1 MTSKNLGN
9 VLIRS
14 DLNVPIRN
22 GTVLDNFRIKKSIEY
37 IEELQNISSSVTFI
51 SHLGRPKGVEDSLS
65 LKPISDEMSK
75 LLNQDVVFINNNL
88 DEDIK
93 NILKSKEKGIFL
105 LENLRFNEGEIM
117 NDEKFAKGISSPF
130 DTYILDAFGA
140 SHREHASIVKIG
152 KHLNS
157 FQGPLMS
164 KEIEELDKVLNESNQ
179 DFTIIL
185 GGAKVSDK
193 LALIKNLLPRVN
205 SLLIGGG
212 MCFTFLKALG
222 HNIGNSLCEDQFIES
237 AKEILDSANG
247 KKITLP
253 VDFGVTK
260 AIDSHARNNI
270 DLSQFSDDDIGVD
283 IGKETIKNFQEILS
297 KSKTIFWNGPMGV
310 FEVDEFSHGT
320 KEITNAIAEMEVYSI
335 VGGGDSVNAIN
346 RFSNVD
352 KFNHVSTGGGASL
365 EYLEGKALPGVNTV
379 SYTHLRAHE
388 T

>member
-51 SHLGRPKGVEDSLS
+51 SHLGRPKGIEDSLS

-117 NDEKFAKGISSPF
+117 NDEKFAKGVSSPF

-152 KHLNS
+152 NHLNS

-283 IGKETIKNFQEILS
+283 IGKETIKKFQEILS

-310 FEVDEFSHGT
+310 FEIDEFSYGT
-320 KEITNAIAEMEVYSI
+320 KEITKAIAEIEVYSI
-335 VGGGDSVNAIN
+335 VGGGDSVSAIN
-346 RFSNVD
+346 KFSSLE

-365 EYLEGKALPGVNTV
+365 EYLEGKALPGVNI
-379 SYTHLRAHE
+379 YNQLII
-388 T
+388 

>member
-117 NDEKFAKGISSPF
+117 NDEKFAKSVSSPF

-152 KHLNS
+152 NHLNS

-222 HNIGNSLCEDQFIES
+222 HNIGNSLCEDHLLNQ
-237 AKEILDSANG
+237 L
-247 KKITLP
+247 KK
-253 VDFGVTK
+253 F
-260 AIDSHARNNI
+260 
-270 DLSQFSDDDIGVD
+270 
-283 IGKETIKNFQEILS
+283 
-297 KSKTIFWNGPMGV
+297 
-310 FEVDEFSHGT
+310 
-320 KEITNAIAEMEVYSI
+320 
-335 VGGGDSVNAIN
+335 
-346 RFSNVD
+346 
-352 KFNHVSTGGGASL
+352 
-365 EYLEGKALPGVNTV
+365 
-379 SYTHLRAHE
+379 
-388 T
+388 

>member
-51 SHLGRPKGVEDSLS
+51 SHLGRPKGIEDSLS

-88 DEDIK
+88 DNDIK

-152 KHLNS
+152 NHLNS

-320 KEITNAIAEMEVYSI
+320 KEITNAIAEMEVHSI

-365 EYLEGKALPGVNTV
+365 EYLEGKALPGVNI
-379 SYTHLRAHE
+379 YNQLII
-388 T
+388 

>member
-51 SHLGRPKGVEDSLS
+51 SHLGRPKGIEDSLS

-117 NDEKFAKGISSPF
+117 NDEKFAKGVSSPF

-152 KHLNS
+152 NHLNS

-260 AIDSHARNNI
+260 AIDSHARKNI

-320 KEITNAIAEMEVYSI
+320 KEITNAIAKMEVYSI

-365 EYLEGKALPGVNTV
+365 EYLEGKALPGVNI
-379 SYTHLRAHE
+379 YNQLII
-388 T
+388 

>member
-37 IEELQNISSSVTFI
+37 IEELQSISSSVTFT

-93 NILKSKEKGIFL
+93 NILKSKENGIFL

-117 NDEKFAKGISSPF
+117 NDEKFAKGVSSPF

-152 KHLNS
+152 NHLNS

-164 KEIEELDKVLNESNQ
+164 KEIEELNKVLNESNQ

-205 SLLIGGG
+205 NLLIGGG

-237 AKEILDSANG
+237 AKEILDSIDG

-270 DLSQFSDDDIGVD
+270 VLSQFSDDDIGVD
-283 IGKETIKNFQEILS
+283 IGKETIKKFQEILS

-346 RFSNVD
+346 KFSSVD

-365 EYLEGKALPGVNTV
+365 EYLEGKALPGVNI
-379 SYTHLRAHE
+379 YNQLII
-388 T
+388 

>member
-117 NDEKFAKGISSPF
+117 NDEKFAKGVSSPF

-152 KHLNS
+152 NHLNS

-164 KEIEELDKVLNESNQ
+164 LS
-179 DFTIIL
+179 
-185 GGAKVSDK
+185 
-193 LALIKNLLPRVN
+193 LIH
-205 SLLIGGG
+205 I
-212 MCFTFLKALG
+212 
-222 HNIGNSLCEDQFIES
+222 
-237 AKEILDSANG
+237 
-247 KKITLP
+247 
-253 VDFGVTK
+253 
-260 AIDSHARNNI
+260 
-270 DLSQFSDDDIGVD
+270 
-283 IGKETIKNFQEILS
+283 
-297 KSKTIFWNGPMGV
+297 
-310 FEVDEFSHGT
+310 
-320 KEITNAIAEMEVYSI
+320 
-335 VGGGDSVNAIN
+335 
-346 RFSNVD
+346 
-352 KFNHVSTGGGASL
+352 
-365 EYLEGKALPGVNTV
+365 
-379 SYTHLRAHE
+379 
-388 T
+388 

>member
-117 NDEKFAKGISSPF
+117 NDEKFAKGVSSPF

-152 KHLNS
+152 NHLNS
-157 FQGPLMS
+157 FQGPLMF
-164 KEIEELDKVLNESNQ
+164 KEIKELDKVLNESNQ

-365 EYLEGKALPGVNTV
+365 EYLEGKALPGVNI
-379 SYTHLRAHE
+379 YNQLII
-388 T
+388 

>member
-117 NDEKFAKGISSPF
+117 NDEKFAKGVSSPF

-152 KHLNS
+152 NHLNS

-260 AIDSHARNNI
+260 AIDSHVRNNI

-365 EYLEGKALPGVNTV
+365 EYLEGKALPGVNI
-379 SYTHLRAHE
+379 YNQLII
-388 T
+388 

>member
-93 NILKSKEKGIFL
+93 NILKSKEKGLFL

-117 NDEKFAKGISSPF
+117 NDEKFAKGVSSPF

-152 KHLNS
+152 NHLNS

-283 IGKETIKNFQEILS
+283 IGNETIKKFQEILS

-310 FEVDEFSHGT
+310 FEVDEFSSGT
-320 KEITNAIAEMEVYSI
+320 KEITKAIAEMEVYSI

-365 EYLEGKALPGVNTV
+365 EYLEGKALPGVNI
-379 SYTHLRAHE
+379 YNQLII
-388 T
+388 

>member
-117 NDEKFAKGISSPF
+117 NDEKFAKGVSSPF

-152 KHLNS
+152 NHLNS
-157 FQGPLMS
+157 FQGPLMF
-164 KEIEELDKVLNESNQ
+164 KEIKELDKVLNESNQ

-185 GGAKVSDK
+185 GGAKASDK

-222 HNIGNSLCEDQFIES
+222 HNIGNSLCEDQFIDS

-283 IGKETIKNFQEILS
+283 IGKETIKNFKEILS

-365 EYLEGKALPGVNTV
+365 EYLEGKALPGVNI
-379 SYTHLRAHE
+379 YNQLII
-388 T
+388 

>member
-117 NDEKFAKGISSPF
+117 NDEKFAKSVSSPF

-152 KHLNS
+152 NHLNS

-260 AIDSHARNNI
+260 AIDSHVRNNI

-320 KEITNAIAEMEVYSI
+320 KEITNAIAEMEVHSI

-365 EYLEGKALPGVNTV
+365 EYLEGKALPGVNI
-379 SYTHLRAHE
+379 YNQLII
-388 T
+388 

>member
-117 NDEKFAKGISSPF
+117 NDEKFGKSVSSPF

-152 KHLNS
+152 NHLNS

-365 EYLEGKALPGVNTV
+365 EYLEGKALPGVNI
-379 SYTHLRAHE
+379 YNQLII
-388 T
+388 

>member
-117 NDEKFAKGISSPF
+117 NDEKFAKGVSSPF

-152 KHLNS
+152 DHLNS

-164 KEIEELDKVLNESNQ
+164 KEIEELDKVLNVSNE

-185 GGAKVSDK
+185 GGAKLSDK
-193 LALIKNLLPRVN
+193 LALIKRLLPRIN

-222 HNIGNSLCEDQFIES
+222 HNIGNSLCEDEFIES
-237 AKEILDSANG
+237 AKEILDSADG

-253 VDFGVTK
+253 IDFGVTK
-260 AIDSHARNNI
+260 TIDSHARNDI
-270 DLSQFSDDDIGVD
+270 QLSQFSDDDIGVD
-283 IGKETIKNFQEILS
+283 IGKETVNKFQEILS
-297 KSKTIFWNGPMGV
+297 QSKTIFWNGPMGV
-310 FEVDEFSHGT
+310 FEVDEFSFGT
-320 KEITNAIAEMEVYSI
+320 KEITKAIAEMEVYSI

-346 RFSNVD
+346 KFSSVD

-365 EYLEGKALPGVNTV
+365 EYLEGKALPGVNI
-379 SYTHLRAHE
+379 YNQLII
-388 T
+388 

>member
-117 NDEKFAKGISSPF
+117 NDEKFAKGVSSPF

-152 KHLNS
+152 NHLNS

-237 AKEILDSANG
+237 AKEILDSACLLY
-247 KKITLP
+247 TSP
-253 VDFGVTK
+253 SPR
-260 AIDSHARNNI
+260 DS
-270 DLSQFSDDDIGVD
+270 
-283 IGKETIKNFQEILS
+283 
-297 KSKTIFWNGPMGV
+297 
-310 FEVDEFSHGT
+310 
-320 KEITNAIAEMEVYSI
+320 
-335 VGGGDSVNAIN
+335 
-346 RFSNVD
+346 
-352 KFNHVSTGGGASL
+352 
-365 EYLEGKALPGVNTV
+365 
-379 SYTHLRAHE
+379 
-388 T
+388 

>member
-22 GTVLDNFRIKKSIEY
+22 GTVLDNYRIKKSIEY

-117 NDEKFAKGISSPF
+117 NDEKFAKGVSSPF

-152 KHLNS
+152 NHLNS

-164 KEIEELDKVLNESNQ
+164 KEIEELNKVLNESNQ

-237 AKEILDSANG
+237 AKEILDSAIG

-320 KEITNAIAEMEVYSI
+320 KEITNAIAEMEVHSI

-365 EYLEGKALPGVNTV
+365 EYLEGKALPGVNI
-379 SYTHLRAHE
+379 YNQLII
-388 T
+388 

>member
-14 DLNVPIRN
+14 DLNVPISN

-51 SHLGRPKGVEDSLS
+51 SHLGRPKGTEESLS

-93 NILKSKEKGIFL
+93 NILKTKEKGIFL
-105 LENLRFNEGEIM
+105 LENLRFNEGEIR
-117 NDEKFAKGISSPF
+117 NDEKFAKSLASPF

-152 KHLNS
+152 DHLNS

-164 KEIEELDKVLNESNQ
+164 KEIEELDKVLNVSNE

-185 GGAKVSDK
+185 GGAKLSDK

-212 MCFTFLKALG
+212 MCFTFFKALG
-222 HNIGNSLCEDQFIES
+222 HNIGNSLCEDEFIES
-237 AKEILDSANG
+237 AKEILDSADG

-253 VDFGVTK
+253 IDFGVTK
-260 AIDSHARNNI
+260 TIDSHARNDI
-270 DLSQFSDDDIGVD
+270 QLSQFSDDDIGVD
-283 IGKETIKNFQEILS
+283 IGKETVNIFQEILS
-297 KSKTIFWNGPMGV
+297 KSRTIFWNGPMGV
-310 FEVDEFSHGT
+310 FEVDKFSYGT
-320 KEITNAIAEMEVYSI
+320 KEITKAIAEMEVYSI
-335 VGGGDSVNAIN
+335 VGGGDSVSAIN
-346 RFSNVD
+346 KFSSLE

-365 EYLEGKALPGVNTV
+365 EYLEGKALPGVNI
-379 SYTHLRAHE
+379 YNQLII
-388 T
+388 